1 MKDFECAYKMVNELQ
16 KKYYKYKTT
25 MYNAIMARYFFEKNI
40 IGGLRVLKQMRDAN
54 IKLDSYTFSYLIG
67 NCETKEEIKK
77 YYEEMEQS
85 GTHLTKEVFV
95 ALIHAYAACCED
107 YEEQDVLC
115 NLHGELEMVI
125 LLLKELSGQD
135 WFDGFRW
142 AIRYS
147 IQNKNLSSTIELL
160 KQLKVYY
167 NNVASKRISGTSFTR
182 RRRNVSYEAYD
193 IISKF
198 GSTYLQFGLDLLD
211 LIKKE
216 RLSPS
221 MMCLDILLHLCAESR
236 DLNNANFVWREYVFA
251 KIPHGPLSYLSMYH
265 VLLASGDHKSADII
279 LNNVPSFLSGVAS
292 HLKKRYSAKM
302 DEEEAVEKQNGKKKK
317 MKKKKKKK
325 QPKDSKK
332 KGKKEKPR
340 RLE

>member
-1 MKDFECAYKMVNELQ
+1 MREGDFLCCCFCDGVGFLVPPGSVAD
-16 KKYYKYKTT
+16 
-25 MYNAIMARYFFEKNI
+25 
-40 IGGLRVLKQMRDAN
+40 VLFM
-54 IKLDSYTFSYLIG
+54 
-67 NCETKEEIKK
+67 

-107 YEEQDVLC
+107 YEEQ
-115 NLHGELEMVI
+115 MVI

-251 KIPHGPLSYLSMYH
+251 KIPHGPLSYLRWASNLCTIFSLSYSIFLLLMVLLYGCSMYH